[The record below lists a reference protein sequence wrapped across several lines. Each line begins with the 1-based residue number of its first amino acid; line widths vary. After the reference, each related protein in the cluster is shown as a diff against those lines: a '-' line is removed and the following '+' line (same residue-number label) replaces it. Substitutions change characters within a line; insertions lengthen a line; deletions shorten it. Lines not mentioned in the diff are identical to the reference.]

1 MQKFGKTYF
10 EVSIIP
16 HTLEETNLKYK
27 KAGDI
32 VNLECDII
40 GKYIEK
46 FVNQTK
52 EESKIT
58 EEFLK
63 KCGF

>member
-1 MQKFGKTYF
+1 MFGETYF

-27 KAGDI
+27 KDGDI
-32 VNLECDII
+32 INLECDII

-52 EESKIT
+52 EESRIT
-58 EEFLK
+58 EDFLK
-63 KCGF
+63 ENGF